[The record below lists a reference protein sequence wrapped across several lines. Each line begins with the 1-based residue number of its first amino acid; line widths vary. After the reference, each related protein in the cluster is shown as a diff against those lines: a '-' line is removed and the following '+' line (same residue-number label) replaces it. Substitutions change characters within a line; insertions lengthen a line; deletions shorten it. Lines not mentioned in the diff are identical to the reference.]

1 MILRHSEMQPR
12 AFSACLFVMIQ
23 SSIAY
28 MQINTRKTGGKTGV
42 MAMAYSPSTQ
52 QTISLY
58 KHFLVTTNYKL
69 HVFNSFDKILY

>member
-1 MILRHSEMQPR
+1 MQ
-12 AFSACLFVMIQ
+12 I
-23 SSIAY
+23 
-28 MQINTRKTGGKTGV
+28 INTRKTSGKTGV